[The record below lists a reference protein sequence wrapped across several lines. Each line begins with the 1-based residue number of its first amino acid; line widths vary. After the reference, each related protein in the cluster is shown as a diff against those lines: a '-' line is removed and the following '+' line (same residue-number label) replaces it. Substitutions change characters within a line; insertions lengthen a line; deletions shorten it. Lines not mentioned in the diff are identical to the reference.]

1 MLQKSIQ
8 WLILYG
14 ILNQNKHGSEVA
26 TSDLDLKLEIDLKHG
41 LKALKLIT
49 KEDMEERNDLIPSN
63 ALKCS
68 PNFGS
73 KTTP

>member
-1 MLQKSIQ
+1 M
-8 WLILYG
+8 LYG

-26 TSDLDLKLEIDLKHG
+26 TSDLDLKLEIKLRHG
-41 LKALKLIT
+41 LKAPKLIT
-49 KEDMEERNDLIPSN
+49 KEDLKERNELIPSN

-73 KTTP
+73 KATP